1 LRRGGGRA
9 REGEGGVC
17 SNSAWTRS
25 IAPWVMWLPTKL
37 VVGPVSARSYP
48 SSGYKEMEEGRK
60 MGLEMW
66 VVGGGGDG
74 VGTLFLYF
82 MLFQGKSYLPLAWFR
97 PDIR

>member
-1 LRRGGGRA
+1 MRRGGGRA

-66 VVGGGGDG
+66 VVGGEET
-74 VGTLFLYF
+74 VWELYF
-82 MLFQGKSYLPLAWFR
+82 YISCCFR
-97 PDIR
+97 ARVTYR